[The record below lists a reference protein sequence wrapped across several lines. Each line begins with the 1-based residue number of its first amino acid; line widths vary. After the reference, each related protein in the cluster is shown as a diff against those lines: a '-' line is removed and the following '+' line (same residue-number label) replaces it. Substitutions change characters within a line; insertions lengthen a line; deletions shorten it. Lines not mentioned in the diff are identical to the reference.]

1 MALLSHVLTDSPVAP
16 EIRATPAPPKDI
28 AAASLSE
35 RFRAVRNATGA
46 LCEPLVPED
55 FVIQSMPDASPTKWH
70 LAHTSWFFEE
80 FVLQAHVPHYR
91 FYDDAFR
98 FLFNSYYEAVGP
110 RHERP
115 HRGLLSR
122 PTVQQTFAYRAH
134 VDEQMIK
141 LLDAGDH
148 SRDLSRIVTLGLNH
162 EQQHQELLLTD
173 IKHAL
178 SCNPLLPAYTQAA
191 PTKSRSLVPP
201 LTFVEFDGGLVD
213 VGFSG
218 EEFSFDNELPR
229 HRTYLQPFQLA
240 NRLVTNG
247 EYREFIAAGGY
258 QRAELWLSDGWST
271 VQREQ
276 WKQPI
281 YWNEALESELTLL
294 GSCALDPSAP
304 VCHLSFYEA
313 DAYARFRDARLPSE
327 FEWEHAASSA
337 STEAQI
343 ADGNFVENQRWHP
356 VAARAR
362 DSASRSG
369 SSRHHLL
376 QLYGDVWE
384 WTQSA
389 YSPYPGFKAASGAIG
404 EYNGKFMV
412 NQLVLRGGSC
422 ATPRSHIRSTYRNFF
437 YPTARWQFS
446 GVRLAKDA

>member
-1 MALLSHVLTDSPVAP
+1 MES
-16 EIRATPAPPKDI
+16 TPRT
-28 AAASLSE
+28 SLAE
-35 RFRAVRNATGA
+35 RYRAVRNASAA
-46 LCEPLVPED
+46 LCEPLAAED

-80 FVLQAHVPHYR
+80 FVLRAHKRDYR
-91 FYDDAFR
+91 FFDDAFR
-98 FLFNSYYEAVGP
+98 YLFNSYYEAVGP

-134 VDEQMIK
+134 VDEQMLE
-141 LLDAGDH
+141 LLNAARD
-148 SRDLSRIVTLGLNH
+148 SVDLSRIVTLGLHH

-178 SCNPLLPAYTQAA
+178 SNNPLLPAYTQQSAA
-191 PTKSRSLVPP
+191 ARGVAVP
-201 LTFVEFDGGLVD
+201 LSFSEFEGGLAD
-213 VGFSG
+213 VGYAGDGFC
-218 EEFSFDNELPR
+218 FDNELPR
-229 HRTYLQPFQLA
+229 HRTYLQPFSLA
-240 NRLVTNG
+240 NRLTTNA
-247 EYREFIAAGGY
+247 EYREFIADGGY
-258 QRAELWLSDGWST
+258 QRAEFWLSDGWAT

-276 WKQPI
+276 WVRPI
-281 YWNEALESELTLL
+281 YWDESLEHEFTLL
-294 GSCALDPSAP
+294 GLRALDPNAP
-304 VCHLSFYEA
+304 ACHLSFYEV
-313 DAYARFRDARLPSE
+313 DAFARWSHARLPTE
-327 FEWEHAASSA
+327 LEWEHAAAGAAEA
-337 STEAQI
+337 SRI
-343 ADGNFVENQRWHP
+343 AAGNFVENHHWHP
-356 VAARAR
+356 IALEESRR
-362 DSASRSG
+362 DQ
-369 SSRHHLL
+369 LT

-389 YSPYPGFKAASGAIG
+389 YSPYPGFKAAVGAIG